1 MTTVEPRMLW
11 YWPSGWIFESPAE
24 LIPSDEMVRV
34 VLKILKNRPDVSELE
49 DLIRKIESFFDYGP

>member
-1 MTTVEPRMLW
+1 MLW
-11 YWPSGWIFESPAE
+11 YWPSGRIFESPAE

-34 VLKILKNRPDVSELE
+34 VSKILKNRPDVSELE